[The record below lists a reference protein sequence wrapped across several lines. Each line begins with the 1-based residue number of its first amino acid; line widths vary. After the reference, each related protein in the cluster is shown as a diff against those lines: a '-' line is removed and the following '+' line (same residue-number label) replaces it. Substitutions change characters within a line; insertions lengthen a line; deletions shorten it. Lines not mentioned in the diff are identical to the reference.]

1 MINKPI
7 VGVGVLVF
15 VLAATGVYFLRT
27 RSQPLPAAPSP
38 AAATAPG
45 APEPGIAH
53 PLPAGA
59 GNPATAGPLPELAD
73 SDAPLRDALGQ
84 IGSADAVKDF
94 LVPQDLI
101 RKIVVTIDNLPR
113 QKVAVDKRPA
123 NPAPGSFLANGDELH
138 ATLDQHNFDRYKPM
152 VAVISQ
158 LDAKQ
163 LGALYIH
170 YYPLFQQSYQNL
182 GYPTGYFND
191 RLVEVIDN
199 LLATPEPK
207 GPIELVRPNVMYV
220 YADSALEA
228 RPAGQK
234 LLIRMG
240 PENAKAI
247 KAKLTELRAVITA
260 GQLKH

>member
-7 VGVGVLVF
+7 VGVAALIF
-15 VLAATGVYFLRT
+15 VLAAGGVYYLKSRN
-27 RSQPLPAAPSP
+27 QPLPAAPSSP
-38 AAATAPG
+38 TAP
-45 APEPGIAH
+45 APGPAESNIAH
-53 PLPAGA
+53 PLPQGA
-59 GNPATAGPLPELAD
+59 GSAASAGPVPELAD
-73 SDAPLRDALGQ
+73 SDEPLRAALSQ
-84 IGSADAVKDF
+84 ISSTDAVKDF

-101 RKIVVTIDNLPR
+101 RKMVVTIDNLPR
-113 QKVAVDKRPA
+113 QKVAVEKRPV
-123 NPAPGSFLANGDELH
+123 NPVGGSFDAKGDELH
-138 ATLDQHNFDRYKPM
+138 ATLDPRNFDRYKPM
-152 VAVISQ
+152 VAAINQ

-182 GYPTGYFND
+182 GYPNGYFND

-199 LLATPEPK
+199 LLATPSPA
-207 GPIELVRPNVMYV
+207 GPIELVRPNVMYT
-220 YADSALEA
+220 YADPALEA

>member
-7 VGVGVLVF
+7 VGVAALIF

-27 RSQPLPAAPSP
+27 RNQPLPAAPSAP
-38 AAATAPG
+38 AATAPG
-45 APEPGIAH
+45 ATEPGIAH

-59 GNPATAGPLPELAD
+59 GNAATAGPLPELAD
-73 SDAPLRDALGQ
+73 SDVPLRDALGQ
-84 IGSADAVKDF
+84 ISSADAVKDF

-123 NPAPGSFLANGDELH
+123 NPATGSFLANGDELH
-138 ATLDQHNFDRYKPM
+138 ATLDQHNFERYKPM

-182 GYPTGYFND
+182 GYPNGYFND

-207 GPIELVRPNVMYV
+207 GPIALVRPNVMYV